1 MSDIS
6 VHTRVNQ
13 AWFTSLVAIISI
25 SVLGLILELAMGS
38 KPMDLFNKTS
48 RARSGAEQ
56 MRLELVGLGKILSD
70 DPDS

>member
-38 KPMDLFNKTS
+38 KPIDLFSKVS
-48 RARSGAEQ
+48 RARNGAEQ
-56 MRLELVGLGKILSD
+56 IRLELVGLGKILSD
-70 DPDS
+70 NPDS